1 MAEIKSGNQSRE
13 DLIYALSDAMVKG
26 TFPNI
31 TVTESRFDASRG
43 TLYCGDSKKEYSEVV
58 IKEAIDF
65 FESAEGVFK
74 TKEGSDNFKKAEY
87 CKIALEA
94 IKIMLG
100 TMETSGK

>member
-1 MAEIKSGNQSRE
+1 MADIKSGNQSRE
-13 DLIYALSDAMVKG
+13 DLIYALNDAMVKG

-43 TLYCGDSKKEYSEVV
+43 TLYCGDSNKEYSEMI

-65 FESAEGVFK
+65 FESAESLFR
-74 TKEGSDNFKKAEY
+74 TKEGSENYKKAEY

-100 TMETSGK
+100 TMNNKQ